1 MKIAQVRQCALS
13 LPDAT
18 EEPHFEY
25 SSFRVRGKIFV
36 TVPPDGKHIHVFVG
50 EPDRELALALHPA
63 FVEKLVWGGKVRGL
77 RVLLSK
83 ASPTVVSRLVRVAW
97 VHKAPKR
104 LAAALKESST

>member
-1 MKIAQVRQCALS
+1 MKIAQVRQCALA

-36 TVPPDGKHIHVFVG
+36 TVPPDEKHIHVFVG
-50 EPDRELALALHPA
+50 ESDREMALALHPA
-63 FVEKLVWGGKVRGL
+63 FLEKLVWGGKVRGL

-83 ASPTVVSRLVRVAW
+83 ASLAVVSRLVREAW

-104 LAAALKESST
+104 LAAALKEPNT